1 MNAGVAPL
9 FRSFAVR
16 SLNWQL
22 RLFPRFPAT
31 GNIPKLI
38 EALPFQKACGDARPV
53 TASAINRRGFVAIEL
68 SYPIAKLRDENMS
81 GAGDMPLLPFTGRT
95 HIDNLQRRLAFVQL
109 VHAHL
114 SDSLQ
119 RIPRCVPRF

>member
-38 EALPFQKACGDARPV
+38 EALPFQNARGDAGAI
-53 TASAINRRGFVAIEL
+53 TASAINRRGLVPIKL
-68 SYPIAKLRDENMS
+68 SYSIAKLRNENMS
-81 GAGDMPLLPFTGRT
+81 GAWNMRLLPFTGRT
-95 HIDNLQRRLAFVQL
+95 YIHNLQ
-109 VHAHL
+109 
-114 SDSLQ
+114 
-119 RIPRCVPRF
+119 